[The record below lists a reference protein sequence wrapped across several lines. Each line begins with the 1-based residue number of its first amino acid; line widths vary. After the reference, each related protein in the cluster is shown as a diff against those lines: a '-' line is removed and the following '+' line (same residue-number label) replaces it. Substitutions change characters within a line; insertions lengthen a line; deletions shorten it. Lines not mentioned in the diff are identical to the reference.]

1 MRRFQLDR
9 PALPQSVFTSAH
21 EHLVELRVRARR
33 KAGLQTE
40 LAELIGK
47 DQKFISL
54 IERGQ
59 RRVDVLEFYVLANTM
74 GLDPVRMYGELV
86 RRLPAQVEI

>member
-1 MRRFQLDR
+1 M
-9 PALPQSVFTSAH
+9 PKTVFSGAH
-21 EHLVELRVRARR
+21 HNLVEVLIRARR
-33 KAGLQTE
+33 KAGLTQTQ

-59 RRVDVLEFYVLANTM
+59 RRVDVLEFYVIAKAMN
-74 GLDPVRMYGELV
+74 LDPIRLYGELV
-86 RRLPAQVEI
+86 RKLPADVDI

>member
-1 MRRFQLDR
+1 M
-9 PALPQSVFTSAH
+9 PKTIFTGAH
-21 EHLVELRVRARR
+21 GQLVELLVRARR
-33 KAGLQTE
+33 KAGLTQTQ

-59 RRVDVLEFYVLANTM
+59 RRVDVLEFYVLAKALS
-74 GLDPVRMYGELV
+74 LDPIRLYGDLV
-86 RRLPAQVEI
+86 RKLPAQVDI